1 MDFRGRVYPIP
12 PHLNHMGADLN
23 RGMLEFSKAKPLGKK
38 GLWWLKIHLA
48 NKIGK
53 DKLPLEERAQYAESI
68 LNTVHK
74 CAEDPKNNLEWLQ
87 SENPWQTLACMFELS
102 AAMKLENPEDYECHL
117 HIHVDGSCNGM

>member
-1 MDFRGRVYPIP
+1 
-12 PHLNHMGADLN
+12 MGADLN

-68 LNTVHK
+68 MDTVHK
-74 CAEDPKNNLEWLQ
+74 CAEDPKNNLEWL
-87 SENPWQTLACMFELS
+87 
-102 AAMKLENPEDYECHL
+102 
-117 HIHVDGSCNGM
+117 